1 MKNKSL
7 FLLVAVLFSFLI
19 GCSSQLILKEEIQTI
34 YNNYN
39 TYSINRDFVKL
50 FSMLHKDFTYTDET
64 GKIENRDSFIER
76 VRKALSGSRNVNY
89 GAEILELIT
98 EGDKVTAKT
107 IYSVQLE
114 YQYNNEWHSM
124 NEKLNT
130 REIFIK
136 DNGKWLILKSEVL
149 K

>member
-7 FLLVAVLFSFLI
+7 FLLVAVLFSFLL

-76 VRKALSGSRNVNY
+76 VRKALSVSRNVNY
-89 GAEILELIT
+89 GAEILELRT
-98 EGDKVTAKT
+98 EGDKVTANT
-107 IYSVQLE
+107 IYSIQLE